1 MKYTIGVD
9 FGTLSARAV
18 VVNAQ
23 TGEVAAEG
31 ECGYALYQD
40 MLPNGTK
47 LPAEM
52 VLADPKEYKNAL
64 VTCVKNAVSGIAKED
79 ILGISVDATALTLVA
94 TDMNGQ
100 PMCFNPQWEQEPNA
114 WIKLWKSHS
123 AQRQAERIQTIAEQ
137 ENHPMLGQC
146 GGNISSEWAFPK
158 MLETYE
164 NAPEVFRQTDTFWD
178 LCDWLTYLLTG
189 EKTRGIGSLCNKFQF
204 NGTAFP
210 EEDFLNQI
218 SPGFGTALTGKLNG
232 KVLAWGEYAGPLL
245 PEMAEAM
252 GLCPGIA
259 VGSGSLDGHVAMAS
273 LGLYQSGDVMLTIG
287 TSTVFAILAERLR
300 VVPGVCG
307 SGMDALIPGL
317 AGYDSGQ
324 CSVGDTFDWFVK
336 NQVPERYF
344 RQAEEENCSVHELLS
359 RMAFSRLPQPED
371 PIALDWWNG
380 NRCIRGDLTL
390 RGAVYG
396 LSLTTKA
403 ENMYRCL
410 VESTA
415 FGIRNIMENF
425 EKLGVPVG
433 KIRACGGISQKNKH
447 LMQCYADVLE
457 RPIEVSSRSNG
468 AAIGAA
474 ILAAVAAGCYLDLQQ
489 AMDALAEKT
498 FVTYYPREAHTQV
511 YLPRYEKYLKMDRFF
526 GDILN
531 TEENE

>member
-18 VVNAQ
+18 VVCVQ
-23 TGEVAAEG
+23 TGEVVAEG
-31 ECGYALYQD
+31 ECGYALYQGT
-40 MLPNGTK
+40 LPNGTV
-47 LPAEM
+47 LPEEM
-52 VLADPKEYKNAL
+52 VLADPTQYKNAL
-64 VTCVKNAVSGIAKED
+64 IGCVKNAVAGISKED
-79 ILGISVDATALTLVA
+79 VLGLSVDATALTLVA
-94 TDMNGQ
+94 TDAQGL
-100 PMCFNPQWEQEPNA
+100 PMCLNPTWAEEPNA

-123 AQRQAERIQTIAEQ
+123 AQQQAERIQAVAEQ
-137 ENHPMLGQC
+137 EKHPMLGQC

-164 NAPEVFRQTDTFWD
+164 NAPELFQQTDTFWD
-178 LCDWLTYLLTG
+178 LCDWLTYLLSG
-189 EKTRGIGSLCNKFQF
+189 EKTRSLNSLCNKFQF

-210 EEDFLNQI
+210 EETFLNQV
-218 SPGFGTALTGKLNG
+218 SPGFGTALQGKLDG
-232 KVLAWGEYAGPLL
+232 KILVWGQYAGKLL

-259 VGSGSLDGHVAMAS
+259 VGSGSLDGHVAMVS
-273 LGLYQSGDVMLTIG
+273 LGLQNSGDTMLTIG
-287 TSTVFAILAERLR
+287 TSTVFAVLAEQLNTVR
-300 VVPGVCG
+300 GVCG
-307 SGMDALIPGL
+307 SGMHALIPGL

-344 RQAEEENCSVHELLS
+344 RQAEQENCSVHTLLS
-359 RMAFSRLPQPED
+359 KLAFSRLPQPED

-390 RGAVYG
+390 RGAIYG
-396 LSLTTKA
+396 LSLNTKA
-403 ENMYRCL
+403 EDLYRCL

-415 FGIRNIMENF
+415 FGLRNIMENF

-433 KIRACGGISQKNKH
+433 TIRACGGISQKNPY
-447 LMQCYADVLE
+447 LMQCYADVLD
-457 RPIEVSSRSNG
+457 RPVAVSSRNNG

-474 ILAAVAAGCYLDLQQ
+474 ILAAVAAGCYANLKEAINAQ
-489 AMDALAEKT
+489 AEKAFT
-498 FVTYYPREAHTQV
+498 VYYPRAEHTQA

-526 GDILN
+526 G
-531 TEENE
+531 EVF

>member
-18 VVNAQ
+18 VVNIQ

-31 ECGYALYQD
+31 ECGYALYQEK
-40 MLPNGTK
+40 LPNGTE

-64 VTCVKNAVSGIAKED
+64 ITCVKDAVKGLPKED
-79 ILGISVDATALTLVA
+79 ILGISVDATGLTLVA
-94 TDMNGQ
+94 TDATGQ
-100 PMCFNPQWEQEPNA
+100 PMCSYPQWESEPNA

-123 AQRQAERIQTIAEQ
+123 AQQQAERIQAVAEQ
-137 ENHPMLGQC
+137 ENHPLLGQC
-146 GGNISSEWAFPK
+146 GGNVSSEWAFPK

-164 NAPEVFRQTDTFWD
+164 NAPELFRQVDTFWD
-178 LCDWLTYLLTG
+178 LCDWLTYLLSG
-189 EKTRGIGSLCNKFQF
+189 EKTRSINSLCNKFQF
-204 NGTAFP
+204 NGTSFP
-210 EEDFLNQI
+210 ETEFLNRV
-218 SPGFGTALTGKLNG
+218 SPGFGTALEGKLDG
-232 KVLAWGEYAGPLL
+232 KILIWGAFAGSLL

-259 VGSGSLDGHVAMAS
+259 VGSGVLDGHVAVAS
-273 LGLYQSGDVMLTIG
+273 LGLYEAGDVMLTIG
-287 TSTVFAILAERLR
+287 TSTVFAILAEQLR

-344 RQAEEENCSVHELLS
+344 RQAEREGCSVHTLLS
-359 RMAFSRLPQPED
+359 KLAFSRLPQPED

-403 ENMYRCL
+403 EDMYRCL

-415 FGIRNIMENF
+415 FGIRNITENF
-425 EKLGVPVG
+425 EKLGVPVC
-433 KIRACGGISQKNKH
+433 KIRACGGISQKNPD
-447 LMQCYADVLE
+447 LMQCYADVLD
-457 RPIEVSSRSNG
+457 RPIEVSYRNNG

-474 ILAAVAAGCYLDLQQ
+474 ILAAVAAGYYADIRQ
-489 AMDALAEKT
+489 AIQALSEKE
-498 FVTYYPREAHTQV
+498 FVTYYPRKAHTQA

-526 GDILN
+526 G
-531 TEENE
+531 EMY